1 MSILIC
7 AHRGASAYAP
17 ENTLEAF
24 QLAVDQGADAVE
36 LDVHLTRDG
45 KLLVAHDE
53 KIDRVSD
60 GTGFIAQMTLAQ
72 IKKHVFNK
80 PHPAYEG
87 ALAPTLE
94 EVFELLKP
102 TGLIINVELKNN
114 VNPYPGLE
122 EKALA
127 LAAKMG
133 MEDRVLYSS
142 FNHLSMVL
150 VKQLNPQARC
160 ALLYGSVLIE
170 PWQYASAARMDA
182 LHPPYQ
188 HILHLKDYCQQAKAK
203 GLQVNVWTV
212 NNDRDMLRVIHSG
225 CDMMITD
232 YPDRARAL
240 MG

>member
-1 MSILIC
+1 MSVLIC

-24 QLAVDQGADAVE
+24 QLAVDHKADAVE

-45 KLLVAHDE
+45 RLLVAHDE

-60 GTGFIAQMTLAQ
+60 GTGYIASMTLDQ
-72 IKKHVFNK
+72 LKKHVFNK
-80 PHPAYEG
+80 PHPTYEG
-87 ALAPTLE
+87 ALAPTLD
-94 EVFELLKP
+94 EVYELLKP
-102 TGLIINVELKNN
+102 TDMIINVELKNN
-114 VNPYPGLE
+114 INPYPGME
-122 EKALA
+122 EKALE

-133 MEDRVLYSS
+133 MEEKVVYSS
-142 FNHLSMVL
+142 FNHLSMQV
-150 VKQLNPQARC
+150 VKRLNPNARC
-160 ALLYGSVLIE
+160 GLLYDSVLIE
-170 PWQYASAARMDA
+170 PWAYAHRAGMDA

-188 HILHLKDYCQQAKAK
+188 HILHLKDYVEQAHALKQ
-203 GLQVNVWTV
+203 QVNVWTV
-212 NNDRDMLRVIHSG
+212 NNDRDMLKVIHSG